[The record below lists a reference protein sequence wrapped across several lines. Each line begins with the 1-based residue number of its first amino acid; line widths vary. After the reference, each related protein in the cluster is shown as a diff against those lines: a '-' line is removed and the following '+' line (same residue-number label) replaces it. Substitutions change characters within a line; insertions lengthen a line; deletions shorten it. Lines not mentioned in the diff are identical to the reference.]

1 MRKFAVQSG
10 SDIYYCGTDGSVAD
24 AAHVIGQWTTTDDN
38 KIRITEQSGAQ
49 TDIKVDWE
57 FNENNQLSITQNGKE
72 VMRLTGVD
80 ITPRYFLSKNVLR
93 VDPDGDLDFDFPLH
107 CIWGMTSDGKL
118 RVTINGTD
126 SDLDG
131 YLEDKQSRFRYW
143 FYDKERPISPA
154 NLVFDGKWESVDK
167 NGKKV
172 DVVTDQVRLHYL
184 LDDPSLENSKCP
196 LTPPGEAKVDKTRNH
211 LVLTYSYAGHG
222 QRSISF
228 QGSLQIKPNWTLSF
242 AISDTQNGG
251 VRKSKI
257 EVATTFDWDRGTGT
271 IQLSVGTTKGAGT
284 QKLEIGGTIKAKI
297 GSTGIDMTF
306 NYLKQTSGGTQSIT
320 LATSVTFNFTN
331 GAIVISYSMAGK
343 SWKLDITA
351 KLVKEDFVLTGGIS
365 IKNDPSGRR
374 LGGFIG
380 IRW

>member
-10 SDIYYCGTDGSVAD
+10 GSIYYCGTDGSVAD

-38 KIRITEQSGAQ
+38 KIRITDQSGKQ
-49 TDIKVDWE
+49 IDIKVDWE

-80 ITPRYFLSKNVLR
+80 ITPRYSLTKNVLS
-93 VDPDGDLDFDFPLH
+93 VDPDGDRDFEFPLH

-118 RVTINGTD
+118 RVTINATD

-143 FYDKERPISPA
+143 FYDKERPISPS

-196 LTPPGEAKVDKTRNH
+196 LTPPGEAKVDKAQNH
-211 LVLTYSYAGHG
+211 LVLTYNYAGQG
-222 QRSISF
+222 PRSISF

-242 AISDTQNGG
+242 AISDTQGGG

-306 NYLKQTSGGTQSIT
+306 NYLKQTSGGIQSIT

-351 KLVKEDFVLTGGIS
+351 KLVKEDFVLTGGLS

-380 IRW
+380 IKW